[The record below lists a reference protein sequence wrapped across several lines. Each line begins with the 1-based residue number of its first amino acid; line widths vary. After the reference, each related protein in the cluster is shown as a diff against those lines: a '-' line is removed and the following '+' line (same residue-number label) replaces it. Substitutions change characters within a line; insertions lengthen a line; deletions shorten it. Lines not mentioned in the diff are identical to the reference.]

1 LKFAM
6 RKMILKTT
14 FLLTLGRDTRQTV
27 WDIEVGETSE
37 DDEERDLLELTSD

>member
-1 LKFAM
+1 M

-27 WDIEVGETSE
+27 WDIEGGDLAE
-37 DDEERDLLELTSD
+37 DDGERDLLELTED